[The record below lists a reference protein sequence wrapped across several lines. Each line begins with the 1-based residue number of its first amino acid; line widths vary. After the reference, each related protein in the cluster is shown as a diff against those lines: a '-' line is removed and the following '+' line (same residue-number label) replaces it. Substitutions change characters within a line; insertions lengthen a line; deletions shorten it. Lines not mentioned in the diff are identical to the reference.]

1 MNPRD
6 SYVASL
12 VEDNLGLVDGSL
24 RGHAIARMAGEV
36 AAYLDGKGAEQ
47 SEPVLEKRFLDL
59 LEELER
65 SELEEHGYF
74 VRKMKWPNGS
84 PFAICLTH
92 DVDNIERPLGHVL
105 KTRSRFKTG
114 DLINEV
120 VGVSSLYDNIDEI
133 AKREGE
139 RGFRSSFY
147 FLTSNYPL
155 DEMAPGLK
163 KLRER
168 GWDIGLH
175 GGFGTH
181 DSAEKM
187 MDTVEGFSNQLGFP
201 PRGVREHFLKFTYG
215 TTWEIMEQAGFDYD
229 TTVGL
234 TDRLGFKLGLATPFH
249 PPTKTWEPMR
259 LIEIPLILMD
269 TTLWGYLKRDET
281 GGLNDIMSV
290 LSKVKEVG
298 GLFTLLWHQEAV
310 KMKGGRLY
318 WSLLDEFK
326 RTGCFVGSAAQISD
340 WWAARSVPVVR
351 EGDTVRLSG
360 LQDHRLLLYVKTRG
374 ERKIEATGGNIVR
387 SKEGYLVQTQGSEL
401 AVRVT

>member
-12 VEDNLGLVDGSL
+12 VEDNLGLVNGSL
-24 RGHAIARMAGEV
+24 RAKEIAGMAGEV
-36 AAYLDGKGAEQ
+36 ASYLEGKVGEPAE
-47 SEPVLEKRFLDL
+47 PFLEKRFLDFL
-59 LEELER
+59 HEIER

-74 VRKMKWPNGS
+74 ARKMKWPNGS

-133 AKREGE
+133 AKREEE

-155 DEMAPGLK
+155 DAMAPRLK

-168 GWDIGLH
+168 GWDVGLH
-175 GGFGTH
+175 GEFGTH

-187 MDTVEGFSNQLGFP
+187 MNAVEGFSNDLGFL

-215 TTWEIMEQAGFDYD
+215 TTWEIMEKAGFDYD

-234 TDRLGFKLGLATPFH
+234 TDRLGFKLGLASPFH
-249 PPTKTWEPMR
+249 PPNKAWEPMR
-259 LIEIPLILMD
+259 LIEIPLSLMD
-269 TTLWGYLKRDET
+269 TTLWGYLKRDEK
-281 GGLNDIMSV
+281 GGLNDIMRV

-326 RTGCFVGSAAQISD
+326 KTGCFVGNAAQISD
-340 WWAARSVPVVR
+340 WWAARSVPIVR
-351 EGDTVRLSG
+351 EGTTLRLSG
-360 LQDHRLLLYVKTRG
+360 IQDQRMMLYVKTRG
-374 ERKIEATGGNIVR
+374 ERKIEAAGGNVVR
-387 SKEGYLVQTQGSEL
+387 SKDGYLVQAGGSEL
-401 AVRVT
+401 AVGVT